1 MYLKMIP
8 TKCLLSAL
16 TTDKFS
22 RQRRLGDRNSFGIP
36 ERYFMPEESHT
47 NKARRD
53 DTEQEKD
60 SAVLAAETSHNSL
73 FVLRSRP
80 PRADLLVPHDQT
92 IKGPQYFAL

>member
-36 ERYFMPEESHT
+36 ERYFMPEDSHT

-60 SAVLAAETSHNSL
+60 SAVLAAERSHNSP
-73 FVLRSRP
+73 FVLRSRN
-80 PRADLLVPHDQT
+80 PRADLLVPHEQT